1 MKRLNDGHIDTIK
14 YWATRDAAMAL
25 SGEHSAGR
33 QAEIR
38 LHLIKRMETI
48 DEEDKRY
55 LYNRYLRILE
65 VGVKAGNPR
74 IRYSVPE
81 FDEKE
86 GEG

>member
-1 MKRLNDGHIDTIK
+1 MINNGHIEAIK

-38 LHLIKRMETI
+38 LRLIKRMEAI

-81 FDEKE
+81 FDEEKE